1 MHLRVP
7 QRGDKKTLAETV
19 ARNAKEGLALHKLR
33 RASDLTTR
41 SKALQEIQDAL
52 ELDDAPLRIECYD
65 VSNLQ
70 GTHVVASMV
79 VFEDGLARKS
89 EYRRFSIKGYDGTDD
104 VSAIREVITRRF
116 RRYLEEREE
125 SGELDTLG
133 DPEAREDQDPDQD
146 QAERLVVTPQRKF
159 AYPPNLV
166 VVDGGA
172 PQVAAAAA
180 ALADLGIDDVSVCG
194 LAKRLEEVWLP
205 GQEYPVIMSRSS
217 EGLYL
222 LQRVRDEAHR
232 FAITYHRAKRGKAAT
247 TSVLDSVPGLG
258 PARRAALLKA
268 FGSVKAVS
276 AATPDEI
283 AAAVPGIG
291 PKLAET
297 VVAALH
303 SVSRDNGVSR
313 DNSASRDS
321 STSGRQGTGYGGV
334 GSMTENA
341 GERVTPGTPDI
352 VIITGMS
359 GAGRSTAAKSL
370 EDLGWFVVDNLP
382 PALLPTMLDLADRAS
397 LAGIAAIVD
406 VRSRAFS
413 TDLKSAI
420 SSLGARGVAPHV
432 LFLEASDAVL
442 VQRFENVRRPHPM
455 QGAGTILD
463 GITAERELL
472 REIRGD
478 SDIVLDTSSLNV
490 HELRSRMHGYF
501 GGDSVTGLRLNI
513 VSFGYKYG
521 LPVDADLVADC
532 RFLPN
537 PHWVPELRP
546 LSGLDASVRDYVLGQ
561 PAASAFLAAYL
572 AVLEVSLAGFE
583 REGKRYVTLA
593 VGCTGG
599 KHRSVAMAE
608 QLAARLA
615 GRDVTVSHRDLGR
628 E

>member
-1 MHLRVP
+1 
-7 QRGDKKTLAETV
+7 
-19 ARNAKEGLALHKLR
+19 
-33 RASDLTTR
+33 
-41 SKALQEIQDAL
+41 
-52 ELDDAPLRIECYD
+52 
-65 VSNLQ
+65 
-70 GTHVVASMV
+70 
-79 VFEDGLARKS
+79 
-89 EYRRFSIKGYDGTDD
+89 
-104 VSAIREVITRRF
+104 
-116 RRYLEEREE
+116 
-125 SGELDTLG
+125 
-133 DPEAREDQDPDQD
+133 
-146 QAERLVVTPQRKF
+146 
-159 AYPPNLV
+159 
-166 VVDGGA
+166 
-172 PQVAAAAA
+172 
-180 ALADLGIDDVSVCG
+180 
-194 LAKRLEEVWLP
+194 
-205 GQEYPVIMSRSS
+205 
-217 EGLYL
+217 
-222 LQRVRDEAHR
+222 
-232 FAITYHRAKRGKAAT
+232 
-247 TSVLDSVPGLG
+247 
-258 PARRAALLKA
+258 
-268 FGSVKAVS
+268 
-276 AATPDEI
+276 
-283 AAAVPGIG
+283 
-291 PKLAET
+291 
-297 VVAALH
+297 
-303 SVSRDNGVSR
+303 
-313 DNSASRDS
+313 
-321 STSGRQGTGYGGV
+321 
-334 GSMTENA
+334 MTENA
-341 GERVTPGTPDI
+341 GERVTPGIPDI

-432 LFLEASDAVL
+432 LFLEASDPVL

-455 QGAGTILD
+455 QGAGTIVD
-463 GITAERELL
+463 GINAERELL
-472 REIRGD
+472 RAVRGD

-513 VSFGYKYG
+513 ISFGYKYG

-546 LSGLDASVRDYVLGQ
+546 LSGLDASVRDYVLDQ

-593 VGCTGG
+593 IGCTGG